1 MASDKTQE
9 LYRLLLEKGYPTE
22 FCREVA
28 YKIYEYRLYCD
39 PDDRLSLQDHQSE
52 NRGSGR

>member
-22 FCREVA
+22 FCR
-28 YKIYEYRLYCD
+28 R
-39 PDDRLSLQDHQSE
+39 SLI
-52 NRGSGR
+52 NI